1 MRIVLLGPPGAGK
14 GTQAARLAAH
24 LGVPH
29 IATGDMLRQAAN
41 ADTPL
46 GRRLHSYMDRGDL
59 VPDDLTNAIVEER
72 ISQPDAAGG
81 FVLDGY
87 PRSVDQAKMLDESLA
102 LQGASLD
109 KAIKFMITGPEI
121 VKRLSGRWVCPT
133 DGSVY
138 HILTNPPKVEGRCD
152 IDGTPLVQRED
163 DSEETV
169 LRRLEVYGQR
179 TKPLYD
185 LYGERGILDEVDA
198 IGSTEEVY
206 DRLLKAAGAG
216 QEAGGGSRGES

>member
-1 MRIVLLGPPGAGK
+1 
-14 GTQAARLAAH
+14 
-24 LGVPH
+24 
-29 IATGDMLRQAAN
+29 
-41 ADTPL
+41 
-46 GRRLHSYMDRGDL
+46 
-59 VPDDLTNAIVEER
+59 
-72 ISQPDAAGG
+72 
-81 FVLDGY
+81 
-87 PRSVDQAKMLDESLA
+87 MLDESLA

-121 VKRLSGRWVCPT
+121 VKRLSGRLVCPV

-138 HILTNPPKVEGRCD
+138 HLVTNPPKVDRLCD

-185 LYGERGILDEVDA
+185 LYRERGILDEVDA

-206 DRLLKAAGAG
+206 DRLLKVVSGESKEPQSG
-216 QEAGGGSRGES
+216 SGESRGKA

>member
-1 MRIVLLGPPGAGK
+1 VRIVLLGPPGAGK
-14 GTQAARLAAH
+14 GTQAARLAAR

-29 IATGDMLRQAAN
+29 IATGDMLRLAAS

-46 GRRLHSYMDRGDL
+46 GGRLHSYMDRGDL

-102 LQGASLD
+102 MQGASLD
-109 KAIKFMITGPEI
+109 RAIKFMVMGPEI
-121 VKRLSGRWVCPT
+121 VSRLSGRRVCPT
-133 DGSVY
+133 DGTVY
-138 HILTNPPKVEGRCD
+138 HVVTNPPKVPGRCD
-152 IDGTPLVQRED
+152 IDGTPLIQRED

-179 TKPLYD
+179 TRPLYD
-185 LYGERGILDEVDA
+185 LYREKGILDEIDA

-206 DRLLKAAGAG
+206 DRLLKAVGAQG
-216 QEAGGGSRGES
+216 

>member
-1 MRIVLLGPPGAGK
+1 
-14 GTQAARLAAH
+14 
-24 LGVPH
+24 
-29 IATGDMLRQAAN
+29 MLRLAAN
-41 ADTPL
+41 ADSPL
-46 GRRLHSYMDRGDL
+46 GRRLHSYMDRGEL

-72 ISQPDAAGG
+72 ISQPDAAKG

-102 LQGASLD
+102 KQGVSLD
-109 KAIKFMITGPEI
+109 KAVKFMITGPEI
-121 VKRLSGRWVCPT
+121 VSRLSGRLVCPV

-138 HILTNPPKVEGRCD
+138 HLVTNPPKVDKLCD
-152 IDGTPLVQRED
+152 IDGTPLVERED

-185 LYGERGILDEVDA
+185 LYREKGILDEVDA
-198 IGSTEEVY
+198 IGSPDEVY
-206 DRLLKAAGAG
+206 DRLLKVVGEG
-216 QEAGGGSRGES
+216 NRKREMSERPQRGSGERQ

>member
-29 IATGDMLRQAAN
+29 IATGDMLRLAAN

-46 GRRLHSYMDRGDL
+46 GRRLHSYMDRGEL
-59 VPDDLTNAIVEER
+59 VPDDLTNSIVEER

-81 FVLDGY
+81 FILDGY

-102 LQGASLD
+102 MQGASLD
-109 KAIKFMITGPEI
+109 KAIKFMVTGPEI
-121 VKRLSGRWVCPT
+121 VKRLSGRLVCPV

-138 HILTNPPKVEGRCD
+138 HLVTNPPKVDKLCD

-206 DRLLKAAGAG
+206 ERLLRAAA
-216 QEAGGGSRGES
+216 SGEKK

>member
-29 IATGDMLRQAAN
+29 IATGDMLRLAAN

-46 GRRLHSYMDRGDL
+46 GRRLHSYMDRGEL
-59 VPDDLTNAIVEER
+59 VPDDLTNSIVEER
-72 ISQPDAAGG
+72 IGQPDAAGG
-81 FVLDGY
+81 FILDGY

-102 LQGASLD
+102 MQGASLD

-121 VKRLSGRWVCPT
+121 VKRLSGRLVCPV

-138 HILTNPPKVEGRCD
+138 HLVTNPPKVDKLCD

-206 DRLLKAAGAG
+206 ERLLRAAA
-216 QEAGGGSRGES
+216 SGEKK

>member
-1 MRIVLLGPPGAGK
+1 MRVVLLGPPGAGK

-46 GRRLHSYMDRGDL
+46 GRRLHSYMDRGEL

-72 ISQPDAAGG
+72 ISQPDAAQG

-102 LQGASLD
+102 LHGASLD
-109 KAIKFMITGPEI
+109 KAVKFMITGPEI
-121 VKRLSGRWVCPT
+121 VSRLSGRRVCPV

-138 HILTNPPKVEGRCD
+138 HLVTNPPKVDSLCD
-152 IDGTPLVQRED
+152 LDGTPLVQRED
-163 DSEETV
+163 DREETV
-169 LRRLEVYGQR
+169 LRRLEVYGQQ

-185 LYGERGILDEVDA
+185 LYGEKGILEGVDA

-206 DRLLKAAGAG
+206 DRLLRAVGA
-216 QEAGGGSRGES
+216 QGSPGETSQT

>member
-1 MRIVLLGPPGAGK
+1 
-14 GTQAARLAAH
+14 
-24 LGVPH
+24 VPH
-29 IATGDMLRQAAN
+29 IATGDMMRQAAN
-41 ADTPL
+41 TDTPL
-46 GRRLHSYMDRGDL
+46 GRRLRTYMDRGDL

-72 ISQPDAAGG
+72 ISRPDAAKG

-102 LQGASLD
+102 LHGASLD
-109 KAIKFMITGPEI
+109 KAIKFMVTGPEI
-121 VKRLSGRWVCPT
+121 VSRLSGRRVCPV

-138 HILTNPPKVEGRCD
+138 HIVTNPPKVEGRCD

-185 LYGERGILDEVDA
+185 LYGEKGILDEVDA

-206 DRLLKAAGAG
+206 DRLLKAVEGWKRNEEEPEG
-216 QEAGGGSRGES
+216 PQGGPGGSRGG

>member
-1 MRIVLLGPPGAGK
+1 VRVVLLGPPGAGK
-14 GTQAARLAAH
+14 GTHAARLAAR
-24 LGVPH
+24 LGVPV
-29 IATGDMLRQAAN
+29 IATGDIFRHAAM
-41 ADTPL
+41 ADSPL
-46 GRRLHSYMDRGDL
+46 AERLHSYMDRGEL
-59 VPDDLTNAIVEER
+59 VPDDLTNEIVEQR
-72 ISQPDAAGG
+72 ISQPDAASG

-109 KAIKFMITGPEI
+109 KAIKLMLTKPEI
-121 VKRLSGRWVCPT
+121 LSRLTGRRVCPT

-138 HILTNPPKVEGRCD
+138 HIVTNPPRVEDRCD

-185 LYGERGILDEVDA
+185 LYGEKGILTGVDA
-198 IGSTEEVY
+198 IGTPEEVY
-206 DRLLKAAGAG
+206 GRILKAVGVEDGA
-216 QEAGGGSRGES
+216 S

>member
-1 MRIVLLGPPGAGK
+1 MV
-14 GTQAARLAAH
+14 
-24 LGVPH
+24 
-29 IATGDMLRQAAN
+29 
-41 ADTPL
+41 
-46 GRRLHSYMDRGDL
+46 
-59 VPDDLTNAIVEER
+59 
-72 ISQPDAAGG
+72 
-81 FVLDGY
+81 
-87 PRSVDQAKMLDESLA
+87 
-102 LQGASLD
+102 
-109 KAIKFMITGPEI
+109 TGPEI
-121 VKRLSGRWVCPT
+121 VKRLSGRLVCPV

-138 HILTNPPKVEGRCD
+138 HLVTNPPKVDKLCD

-206 DRLLKAAGAG
+206 ERLLRAAA
-216 QEAGGGSRGES
+216 SGEKK

>member
-1 MRIVLLGPPGAGK
+1 MRVVLLGPPGAGK

-46 GRRLHSYMDRGDL
+46 GRRLHSYMDRGEL

-72 ISQPDAAGG
+72 ISQPDAAKG

-102 LQGASLD
+102 LHSASLD
-109 KAIKFMITGPEI
+109 KAVKFMITGPEI
-121 VKRLSGRWVCPT
+121 VSRLS
-133 DGSVY
+133 GSVY
-138 HILTNPPKVEGRCD
+138 HLVTNPPKVDSLCD
-152 IDGTPLVQRED
+152 LDGTPLVQRED
-163 DSEETV
+163 DREETV
-169 LRRLEVYGQR
+169 LRRLEVYGQQ

-185 LYGERGILDEVDA
+185 LYREKGILEEVDA

-206 DRLLKAAGAG
+206 DRLLRAVG
-216 QEAGGGSRGES
+216 GGGSGGKS

>member
-29 IATGDMLRQAAN
+29 IATGDMLRLAAN

-46 GRRLHSYMDRGDL
+46 GRRLHSYMDRGEL
-59 VPDDLTNAIVEER
+59 VPDDLTNSIVEER
-72 ISQPDAAGG
+72 IGQPDAAGG
-81 FVLDGY
+81 FILDGY

-102 LQGASLD
+102 MQGASLD
-109 KAIKFMITGPEI
+109 KAIKFMVTGPEI
-121 VKRLSGRWVCPT
+121 VKRLSGRLVCPV

-138 HILTNPPKVEGRCD
+138 HLVTNPPKVDKLCD

-206 DRLLKAAGAG
+206 ERLLRAAA
-216 QEAGGGSRGES
+216 SGEKK